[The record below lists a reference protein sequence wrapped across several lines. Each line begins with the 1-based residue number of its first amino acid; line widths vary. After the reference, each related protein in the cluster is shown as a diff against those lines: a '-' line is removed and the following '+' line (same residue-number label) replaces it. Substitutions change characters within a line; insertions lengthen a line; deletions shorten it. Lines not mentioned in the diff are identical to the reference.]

1 MGLARHDVDELD
13 LLAEPAVEFSQRL
26 N

>member
-1 MGLARHDVDELD
+1 MGLAHHDVDELD
-13 LLAEPAVEFSQRL
+13 LLAEPAVEFFQRL